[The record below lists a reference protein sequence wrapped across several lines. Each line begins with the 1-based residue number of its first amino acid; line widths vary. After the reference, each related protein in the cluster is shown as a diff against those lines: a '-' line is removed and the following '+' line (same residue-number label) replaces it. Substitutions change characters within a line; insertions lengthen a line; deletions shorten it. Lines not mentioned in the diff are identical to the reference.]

1 MTTPEKILEQ
11 MDAILDRLIQ
21 IAETMQRLSKQVVS
35 EGELAPLQ
43 KSQEDL
49 VSQLESLDDAF
60 EKAYK
65 PGPGAQPLAVR
76 SRIAKKI
83 ERFQV
88 INADFI
94 ENLKTEQKLIEI
106 EAPSPKSKHKAIP
119 KKTAPKSVS
128 KKS

>member
-1 MTTPEKILEQ
+1 MPTPEKILEE

-21 IAETMQRLSKQVVS
+21 IAETMQRLSKQVIS

-49 VSQLESLDDAF
+49 VAQLETLDVAF
-60 EKAYK
+60 QKAYK
-65 PGPGAQPLAVR
+65 QHEPNSKPSALR
-76 SRIAKKI
+76 SQIAKKI

-88 INADFI
+88 INMGFI
-94 ENLKTEQKLIEI
+94 ENLKTGQKLIEI
-106 EAPSPKSKHKAIP
+106 EAPSPKSKP
-119 KKTAPKSVS
+119 KTIRSS